1 LRISLAYRLQRHE
14 QDGEVQG
21 TCGRMRSEVGVKN
34 PDGSFGS
41 YLGTLFS
48 ITKQKEELSVVARER
63 SDARN
68 EEQAEFTAEQWAA
81 VEAVIR
87 KYKKKPGSLIP
98 VLEEVQEAVGYLPKP
113 VMQRVALGLR
123 VPFSEVY
130 GVVTFYSFFTMA
142 PKGKH
147 TVRCCQGTACYVRGG
162 KKILEAL
169 TDTLKIQ
176 PGETTP
182 DRNFSLETVRCLGAC
197 GLAPVVVV
205 DEDTHRQMK
214 PSKISGVLEAYDK

>member
-1 LRISLAYRLQRHE
+1 
-14 QDGEVQG
+14 
-21 TCGRMRSEVGVKN
+21 
-34 PDGSFGS
+34 
-41 YLGTLFS
+41 
-48 ITKQKEELSVVARER
+48 VVAREK
-63 SDARN
+63 SDGVLVAQ
-68 EEQAEFTAEQWAA
+68 EEFTAEQWAA
-81 VEAVIR
+81 VDTVIK
-87 KYKKKPGSLIP
+87 KYKGKPGSLIP
-98 VLEEVQEAVGYLPKP
+98 VLEEVQEAIGYLPKP
-113 VMQRVALGLR
+113 VMERVALGLK
-123 VPFSEVY
+123 VPLSEVY

-162 KKILEAL
+162 KRILEAL

-182 DRNFSLETVRCLGAC
+182 DKNFSLETVRCLGAC

-214 PSKISGVLEAYDK
+214 PSKISGVLEAYEK

>member
-1 LRISLAYRLQRHE
+1 LAS
-14 QDGEVQG
+14 D
-21 TCGRMRSEVGVKN
+21 
-34 PDGSFGS
+34 
-41 YLGTLFS
+41 
-48 ITKQKEELSVVARER
+48 KEGCSVVAREK
-63 SDARN
+63 SDGLLEAQ
-68 EEQAEFTAEQWAA
+68 EEFTAEQWAA
-81 VEAVIR
+81 VDAVIK
-87 KYKKKPGSLIP
+87 KYKGKPGSLIP

-113 VMQRVALGLR
+113 VMERVALGLR

-214 PSKISGVLEAYDK
+214 PSKISGVLDAYDK